1 MTLELGRVFGQSA
14 TDHQIE
20 EDISP
25 HYELF
30 ADGLGILEPQEFHHP
45 DRIMVRDKLYT
56 ILHTATDKVESAVIS
71 IGNKTGN
78 FIDKHPLVTA
88 AIATTVFV
96 ATEFAHE
103 KLIQSELSTESPVS
117 V

>member
-20 EDISP
+20 EDASP
-25 HYELF
+25 HYEFL

-45 DRIMVRDKLYT
+45 DRIMVKDQLYT
-56 ILHTATDKVESAVIS
+56 LFCTASDNVESAIIS

-88 AIATTVFV
+88 AIATTVLV
-96 ATEFAHE
+96 ATELAHE
-103 KLIQSELSTESPVS
+103 KLTPPKLSTESPVS